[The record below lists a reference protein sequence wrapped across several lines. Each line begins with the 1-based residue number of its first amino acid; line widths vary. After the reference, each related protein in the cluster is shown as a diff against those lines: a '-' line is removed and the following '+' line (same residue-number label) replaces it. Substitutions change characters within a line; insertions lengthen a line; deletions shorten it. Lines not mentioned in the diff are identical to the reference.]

1 VSSRKISRPSALS
14 GYRMLTP
21 PVELRVP
28 GLARSL
34 RLHVHGD
41 ADRHV
46 SRRLREEGIWE
57 PYETALV
64 LAALQPGDVFVDV
77 GANIGYY
84 PVIAAG
90 NVGPGGAILA
100 FEPDPDNFR
109 LLEENL
115 RLNGCDQVAT
125 AFRAGLADTA
135 GPGHLYLSE
144 DNAGDHQIF
153 ATGGDR
159 RSLAVTL
166 HNGADFLRS
175 RVTRLDLLKVDVQGA
190 EYAVMAGL
198 LPLLVALPRVP
209 RIIIELTPLSL
220 RQAGSSGRALI
231 ELLATLGQPLWIID
245 HIEHRL
251 AACSPT
257 ELARWCDD
265 VDAVA
270 GDMGFMNILVG
281 PAVPGQ

>member
-1 VSSRKISRPSALS
+1 
-14 GYRMLTP
+14 M
-21 PVELRVP
+21 PVELRIP
-28 GLARSL
+28 GPGRPL
-34 RLHVHGD
+34 RLHVHGGE
-41 ADRHV
+41 DRYV

-84 PVIAAG
+84 PVIAADS
-90 NVGPGGAILA
+90 VGPDGAILA

-125 AFRAGLADTA
+125 AFRAGLADTT

-166 HNGADFLRS
+166 YNGADFLRN
-175 RVTRLDLLKVDVQGA
+175 RLTRLDLLKIDVQGA

>member
-1 VSSRKISRPSALS
+1 V
-14 GYRMLTP
+14 
-21 PVELRVP
+21 PVELRIP
-28 GLARSL
+28 GPGRPL
-34 RLHVHGD
+34 RLHVHGG
-41 ADRHV
+41 ADRYV

-84 PVIAAG
+84 PVIAADL
-90 NVGPGGAILA
+90 VSPGGAILA

-109 LLEENL
+109 LLEQNL
-115 RLNGCDQVAT
+115 RLNGCEPVAR
-125 AFRAGLADTA
+125 AYRAGLADTA
-135 GPGHLYLSE
+135 GQGQLYLSD

-153 ATGGDR
+153 ATGDGR
-159 RSLAVTL
+159 RSLPISL
-166 HNGADFLRS
+166 YNGAEFLRGKVQ
-175 RVTRLDLLKVDVQGA
+175 RIDLLKIDVQGA

-198 LPLLVALPRVP
+198 LPLLVELPRVP

-220 RQAGSSGRALI
+220 RQAGSSGRDLV

-251 AACSPT
+251 AACSAA
-257 ELARWCDD
+257 ELAQWCDD

-270 GDMGFMNILVG
+270 GDIGFMNILVG
-281 PAVPGQ
+281 PAVPGH